1 MISQPKLFASGIPQE
16 MDEEML
22 AKQIERI
29 DKSIQPKSILVLR
42 DYQTL
47 KSKGLAVLEFLRPQD
62 CKWTVG
68 K

>member
-1 MISQPKLFASGIPQE
+1 MINQPKLFASGIPQE

-29 DKSIQPKSILVLR
+29 DKSIQLKSVIILR

-47 KSKGLAVLEFLRPQD
+47 KSKGLGTLEFHRQED
-62 CKWTVG
+62 CKLVI
-68 K
+68 KQ